1 MIQSEVFGRTFWL
14 DANYNFKSAPTF
26 VDNTVDYNGR
36 DYVSEWTDLDGVNLD
51 ELFAI
56 HRELLTNLQMQ
67 SS

>member
-26 VDNTVDYNGR
+26 VDNNSR

-56 HRELLTNLQMQ
+56 HRELVTNRQLQ